1 MKILIS
7 VLLLT
12 IAISCTPSKT
22 TKYFVLFK
30 REILSA
36 RLNTFE
42 KYLPEKFENR
52 LLARIQ
58 YAFGYKTLG
67 RAGINVLFELDDKKF
82 QVKKKEL
89 INANILTNINLSDT
103 CFKNV
108 SEEIFDYDCDKEISL
123 KMPNMLEY
131 YCQEGGFCFNL
142 KDFDITVLEF
152 GVGDVYSNKVSKE
165 YLPDKQL
172 HYVVGAYIS
181 KSKNYINYWF
191 FIY

>member
-1 MKILIS
+1 MKIYITLIIL
-7 VLLLT
+7 VITL
-12 IAISCTPSKT
+12 SCSQSRTVKFF
-22 TKYFVLFK
+22 KLFK
-30 REILSA
+30 EEIISD
-36 RLNTFE
+36 RLIVFN
-42 KYLPEKFENR
+42 KHMPENIENR
-52 LLARIQ
+52 LLSETQFAP
-58 YAFGYKTLG
+58 GYKAYG
-67 RAGINVLFELDDKKF
+67 HSGINILFNLDDQKFLEKKN
-82 QVKKKEL
+82 EL
-89 INANILTNINLSDT
+89 LKANILTNINLSDT

-108 SEEIFDYDCDKEISL
+108 SEEIFDYDCDREITL
-123 KMPNMLEY
+123 KMPNMFEY